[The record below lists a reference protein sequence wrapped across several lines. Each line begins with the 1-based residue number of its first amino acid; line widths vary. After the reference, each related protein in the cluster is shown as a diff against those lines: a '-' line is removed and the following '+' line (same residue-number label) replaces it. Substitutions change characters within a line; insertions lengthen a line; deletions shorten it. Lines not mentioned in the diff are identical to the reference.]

1 MLNVNLKDQAV
12 TLTRKSLIIFRVRIS
27 ASQKLLEKH
36 NFVKKIDNIAAWI
49 RSFKNDYN
57 ISYGMLEF
65 DPSNWL
71 KMIT

>member
-12 TLTRKSLIIFRVRIS
+12 TLTRKSLIIFRLKIS

-36 NFVKKIDNIAAWI
+36 NFVKKIDNIAAWA
-49 RSFKNDYN
+49 RSFKNYYN
-57 ISYGMLEF
+57 ISYGLLEF
-65 DPSNWL
+65 DLSNWL